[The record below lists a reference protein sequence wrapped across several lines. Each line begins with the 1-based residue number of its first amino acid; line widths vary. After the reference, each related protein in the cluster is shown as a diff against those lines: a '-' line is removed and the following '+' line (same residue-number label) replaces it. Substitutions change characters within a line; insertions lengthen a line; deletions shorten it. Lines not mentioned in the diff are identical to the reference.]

1 MSLFFLQKTHSSIE
15 DEKQWNDNV
24 KGKIFYSHGTTN
36 SCGVAIIA
44 FLGSKSLEVVETKN
58 NDQSRILMVD
68 IQICDKELL
77 LVNLYN
83 ANTEKEQLDTLIKLS
98 EMLNSIP
105 HTVNKIEILGGDF
118 NLFFNTSFETQG
130 GNPILKKKSLTELT
144 EIKESL
150 DLRDLWRI
158 RNPKSKRFTF
168 HQNHDSGRIQRRLD
182 YFLISNVLQE
192 TVIRADVLTSF
203 CSDHSPI
210 IFTISF
216 E

>member
-1 MSLFFLQKTHSSIE
+1 MSLLFLQKTHSSIE

-130 GNPILKKKSLTELT
+130 GYPILKKKSLIELI
-144 EIKESL
+144 EIKETL

-158 RNPKSKRFTF
+158 RNPKLKRFTF
-168 HQNHDSGRIQRRLD
+168 HQNHVSGRIQRRLD
-182 YFLISNVLQE
+182 YFLIFNVLQE
-192 TVIRADVLTSF
+192 TVIRVDVFHFILQ
-203 CSDHSPI
+203 
-210 IFTISF
+210 
-216 E
+216 